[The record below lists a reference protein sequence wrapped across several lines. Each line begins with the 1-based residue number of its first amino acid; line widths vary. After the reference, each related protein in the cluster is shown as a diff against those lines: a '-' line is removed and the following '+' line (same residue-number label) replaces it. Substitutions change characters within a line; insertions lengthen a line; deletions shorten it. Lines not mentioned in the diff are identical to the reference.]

1 MLLMLLM
8 LLLLLFEDLCGETGS
23 HGVLYDQSLSDVIK
37 VRMRSAHG
45 SWGSLVSLPP
55 PQE

>member
-8 LLLLLFEDLCGETGS
+8 LLLLLFEDLRGETGS

-55 PQE
+55 PEE